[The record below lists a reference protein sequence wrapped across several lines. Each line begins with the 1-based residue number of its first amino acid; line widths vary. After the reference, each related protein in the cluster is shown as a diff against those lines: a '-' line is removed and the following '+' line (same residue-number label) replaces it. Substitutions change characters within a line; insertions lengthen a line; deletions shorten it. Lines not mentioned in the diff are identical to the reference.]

1 MDLYDGTIA
10 SHRIIIIVLGSVA
23 SCFEGFHCF
32 LKFVRKGNNMEIVCF
47 GKEKWKSVKLGNQN

>member
-47 GKEKWKSVKLGNQN
+47 GKEKWKSV

>member
-10 SHRIIIIVLGSVA
+10 SHRIILDLGSVA

-47 GKEKWKSVKLGNQN
+47 GKEKWKSV